1 MQRYD
6 FLITKYGIV
15 LIFLPFST
23 HCKNT
28 LDVKI
33 IGKRGQKIYKLLFVD
48 NLHIAKKVEK
58 IFSFFDGAFKK
69 ISIFAMFIEGKM
81 G

>member
-1 MQRYD
+1 M
-6 FLITKYGIV
+6 
-15 LIFLPFST
+15 
-23 HCKNT
+23 NN
-28 LDVKI
+28 VKI